1 MCWMSREEEECEG
14 LNHKGVGSWSKE
26 GDSELGFEE

>member
-1 MCWMSREEEECEG
+1 MCWVSREEEEGE
-14 LNHKGVGSWSKE
+14 LNHKGVGGLSKE